1 MQDAVSN
8 VRQDLMRMLE
18 RRRQADPAASAFD
31 LLILIRA
38 ANKCCNRLQAAVAS
52 KNHYLLEA
60 EVARVADQ
68 IQNMAEAMRTTDARR
83 KTDAPLP
90 RSAS

>member
-18 RRRQADPAASAFD
+18 RRRQADPTASTFD

-38 ANKCCNRLQAAVAS
+38 ASECWNRLQATVAS
-52 KNHYLLEA
+52 NNYYLLEA

>member
-18 RRRQADPAASAFD
+18 RRRQADPTASTFD

-38 ANKCCNRLQAAVAS
+38 ASECWNRLQAAVAS
-52 KNHYLLEA
+52 NIYSMLDA
-60 EVARVADQ
+60 EVDRVAGL
-68 IQNMAEAMRTTDARR
+68 IQNMAKAMRTLASLTASRARR
-83 KTDAPLP
+83 P
-90 RSAS
+90 SQ